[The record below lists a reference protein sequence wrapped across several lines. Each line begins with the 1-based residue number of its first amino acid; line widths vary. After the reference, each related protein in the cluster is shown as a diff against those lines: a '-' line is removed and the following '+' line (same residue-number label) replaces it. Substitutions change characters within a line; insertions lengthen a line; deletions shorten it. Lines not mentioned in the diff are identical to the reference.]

1 MGWDDNLQGVSVTE
15 KRVCDLEQAL
25 VVANAGFTCCSVFA
39 AEAPRKVPSSAL
51 HP

>member
-1 MGWDDNLQGVSVTE
+1 MGCNDNLQGVSVTE

-25 VVANAGFTCCSVFA
+25 VVNAGFTCRSVFA